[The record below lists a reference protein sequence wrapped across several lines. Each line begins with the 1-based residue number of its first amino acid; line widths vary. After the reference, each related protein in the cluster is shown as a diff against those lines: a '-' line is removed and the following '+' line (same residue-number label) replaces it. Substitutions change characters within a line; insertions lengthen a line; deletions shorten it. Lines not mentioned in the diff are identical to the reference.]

1 MIYRLITIILMWSVS
16 LPLWGQADT
25 VQVDTSSAGY
35 KVGYQIGSWL
45 PFILL
50 AAILIFLTVRAVRKG
65 KENPG

>member
-1 MIYRLITIILMWSVS
+1 MTYRLIAIFLVWSVS
-16 LPLWGQADT
+16 SPLWGQADT

-35 KVGYQIGSWL
+35 KIGYQIGSWL

-65 KENPG
+65 RENPG